1 MLNQAA
7 IFFVYWASIPLF
19 MEQRKF
25 QKLNI
30 YLPHEPIVN
39 NRPWLIGGL
48 LLVLAFLIFTA
59 YAYIQHKGVF

>member
-1 MLNQAA
+1 
-7 IFFVYWASIPLF
+7 

-25 QKLNI
+25 QKLNT

-59 YAYIQHKGVF
+59 YAYIQYKGVF

>member
-1 MLNQAA
+1 MLKQVANFGYIREA
-7 IFFVYWASIPLF
+7 LHF

-25 QKLNI
+25 QKLNT

-59 YAYIQHKGVF
+59 YAYIQYKGVF

>member
-1 MLNQAA
+1 MLKQVGE
-7 IFFVYWASIPLF
+7 FWVYSASIPLF

-25 QKLNI
+25 QKLNT

-59 YAYIQHKGVF
+59 YAYIQYKGVF

>member
-1 MLNQAA
+1 MLKQAA
-7 IFFVYWASIPLF
+7 NFGYIRQAFQLF

-25 QKLNI
+25 QKLNT

-59 YAYIQHKGVF
+59 YAYIQYKGVF